1 MKHIGTKLL
10 ILISGTF
17 LLISSFLLYRTYHVS
32 KYYVD
37 EIVKQ
42 QADLTLQFNISIRQ
56 YVEDKIRPVMY
67 EQLGENKFIPETMST
82 SFIARTIFTDVQRKF
97 PNAILKYACKNP
109 RNPSNQAGP
118 EELKIIR
125 YFNSNPYRQTWY
137 GKTNF
142 NGESYF
148 TKFNA
153 RRMKETCLRCHGD
166 PKDAP
171 TSMIERYGSTAG
183 FFWPREGVVALD
195 TVAIPVSKVQ
205 AQLSNEIR
213 NNFTITG
220 MALLLL
226 IFSLFFTV
234 QRLVSNRLNA
244 ITKHFS
250 VAASSGDYS
259 RLSRLKV
266 QGSDEISV
274 LAQSYNT
281 LVEKL
286 QRYHNSLYSEK
297 ERLNVT
303 LRSIGDGVI
312 TTDLD
317 GKIVLINKITEQ
329 LTGWNQE
336 EAFGRPVQDVFN
348 IINEE
353 TGIPCENP
361 VDRVLASGKIIDM
374 ADHTALI
381 ARNGTQYIIEDS
393 GAPIFDNQCKMIGTV
408 LVFRDVTVAKK
419 TAGELLKVKKLESV
433 GGLAGGIAHDFNNI
447 LAAILG
453 NIELAELT
461 ISSTEEAYPLLQE
474 AKKASIRARTLT
486 QQLLTFSSG
495 GDPVKKTAPIG
506 KGIIESATFALHGS
520 SVSCRFNIP
529 NDLWL
534 VEIDSGQISQVIQN
548 LVINAKQAMP
558 DGGKI
563 EIDCANIAD
572 IKSEQNLDL
581 PNKTYIK
588 ITIQDNG
595 CGVAEEYIEKI
606 FDPYFTTK
614 IEGCGLGLSIAHS
627 IINKHDGHIEV
638 TSGIGKGTTFTIY
651 LPASEQQNIH
661 GTTPKKPNF
670 KKAKAKA
677 KAKIL
682 VMDDDKRIRE
692 VAKQMLTRL
701 GHEVLL
707 ACEGNEAVTI
717 FSELCKSDKPVDV
730 IIMDLTIPGGMGGKE
745 AIKEILKIDPEAKV
759 VVASG
764 YSNDPVMSNY
774 QQYGFKV
781 SIAKP
786 FMLKELRRTLTDI
799 LS

>member
-10 ILISGTF
+10 LFISGTF
-17 LLISSFLLYRTYHVS
+17 LLFSSFLLYRTYHVS

-42 QADLTLQFNISIRQ
+42 QADLALQFNISIRQ
-56 YVEDKIRPVMY
+56 YVEDEIRPVMY
-67 EQLGENKFIPETMST
+67 EQLGKNKFIPETMST
-82 SFIARTIFTDVQRKF
+82 SFIARAIFTDVQRNF
-97 PNAILKYACKNP
+97 PDAILKYASENP

-118 EELKIIR
+118 EELKIMR
-125 YFNSNPYRQTWY
+125 YFNSNPYQKTWY
-137 GKTNF
+137 GKIKF
-142 NGESYF
+142 NGELF
-148 TKFNA
+148 FAKFNA
-153 RRMKETCLRCHGD
+153 RRIKETCLRCHGD

-171 TSMIERYGSTAG
+171 ASMIERYGATAG

-244 ITKHFS
+244 ITTYFS

-266 QGSDEISV
+266 QGLDEISV

-281 LVEKL
+281 LVEEL

-312 TTDLD
+312 TTDLE

-329 LTGWNQE
+329 LTGWSQE
-336 EAFGRPVQDVFN
+336 EAIGRPVQDVLN
-348 IINEE
+348 ILDDE
-353 TGIPCENP
+353 TGIPCDNP
-361 VDRVLASGKIIDM
+361 ADMVLASGKIVDM

-381 ARNGTQYIIEDS
+381 ARDGTRYIIEDS

-408 LVFRDVTVAKK
+408 LVFRDVTVARK

-453 NIELAELT
+453 NIELAELSM
-461 ISSTEEAYPLLQE
+461 SSTEEAYPLLQE
-474 AKKASIRARTLT
+474 AKKASIRARDLT
-486 QQLLTFSSG
+486 RQLLTFSSG

-506 KGIIESATFALHGS
+506 KGIIESANFVLHGS

-529 NDLWL
+529 FDLWL
-534 VEIDSGQISQVIQN
+534 VDIDPGQISQVIQN
-548 LVINAKQAMP
+548 LVINARQAMP
-558 DGGKI
+558 EGGQI
-563 EIDCANIAD
+563 EINCANIVD
-572 IKSEQNLDL
+572 IKSEYNLDL
-581 PNKTYIK
+581 PNITYIE

-614 IEGCGLGLSIAHS
+614 HEGSGLGLAIAHS

-638 TSGIGKGTTFTIY
+638 TSVIGKGTTFTIY

-661 GTTPKKPNF
+661 GTTLKIHEMEH
-670 KKAKAKA
+670 AKE

-682 VMDDDKRIRE
+682 VMDDDKRVRD

-707 ACEGNEAVTI
+707 AWEGNEAVTI
-717 FSELCKSDKPVDV
+717 FSELYKSDKPVDV
-730 IIMDLTIPGGMGGKE
+730 VIMDLTIPGGMGGKE
-745 AIKEILKIDPEAKV
+745 AIQEILKIDPEAKV

-774 QQYGFKV
+774 QQYGFMV

-786 FMLKELRRTLTDI
+786 FMLEELNETLTDI